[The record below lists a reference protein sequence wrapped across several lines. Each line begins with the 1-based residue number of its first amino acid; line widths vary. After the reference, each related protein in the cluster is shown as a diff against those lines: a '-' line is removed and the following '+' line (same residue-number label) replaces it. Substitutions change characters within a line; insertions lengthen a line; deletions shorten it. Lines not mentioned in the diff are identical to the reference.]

1 MEHYPHG
8 HHGVDKAGRPVY
20 IERLGK
26 VDAVKLMQVTTMDR
40 YVKYHVKEFE
50 RVFAVKFPAC
60 SVAAKKHIDQSTTIL
75 DVQGIGLKN
84 FNKAARELV
93 TTLQK
98 IDGGNYPE
106 TLHQMFIINAGAGFR
121 MLWGTVKSFLDPQT
135 ASKIHVLGNK
145 YQSRLLEVIDRSEL
159 PEFLGGSCTCAG
171 GCLRSDK
178 GPWKDEEILKLIRN
192 NNPRR
197 RILSSVKEEEGEG
210 AHVGEIYIPTNDKT
224 VDFDWK
230 YEFKDGKS
238 DQYSST
244 TAFPVDCKAPEGF
257 SNPIISGALT
267 VVMGIVTM
275 IRFAG
280 SMNDAVKIKPITQL
294 EHANAIKQVSELEE
308 KVNVLNAKSVE
319 MSSEK
324 EALLSAAVNRIDSL
338 EAELVESKKVNLK
351 IYGQDLINWSY
362 ITSNIVSRHW
372 PMFLLDKM
380 KFLLMLTRRKRKV
393 KW

>member
-1 MEHYPHG
+1 M
-8 HHGVDKAGRPVY
+8 Y

-50 RVFAVKFPAC
+50 RNFAVKFPAC

-84 FNKAARELV
+84 FNKVARELV
-93 TTLQK
+93 STLQK

-145 YQSRLLEVIDRSEL
+145 YQSKLLEVIDRSEL
-159 PEFLGGSCTCAG
+159 PEFLGGGCTCAG

-178 GPWKDEEILKLIRN
+178 GPWKDEEILKLVQN
-192 NNPRR
+192 NAPRR
-197 RILSSVKEEEGEG
+197 RILSSVKEEEEG
-210 AHVGEIYIPTNDKT
+210 AQVDEIYIPTKDKM

-230 YEFKDGKS
+230 HEFKDEKS

-257 SNPIISGALT
+257 RNPIISGALT

-280 SMNDAVKIKPITQL
+280 SINDAVKIKPISQL

-308 KVNVLNAKSVE
+308 KVNALNAKAVE
-319 MSSEK
+319 IGR
-324 EALLSAAVNRIDSL
+324 AHV
-338 EAELVESKKVNLK
+338 
-351 IYGQDLINWSY
+351 
-362 ITSNIVSRHW
+362 
-372 PMFLLDKM
+372 
-380 KFLLMLTRRKRKV
+380 
-393 KW
+393 